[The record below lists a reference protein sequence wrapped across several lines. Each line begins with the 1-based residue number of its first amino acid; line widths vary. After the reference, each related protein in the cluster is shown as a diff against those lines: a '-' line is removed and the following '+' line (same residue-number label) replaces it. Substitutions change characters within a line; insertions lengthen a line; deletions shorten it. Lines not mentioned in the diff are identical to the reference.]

1 MRIGSG
7 GSLYFSV
14 KESDMDVAAI
24 QNKGPVVTAPV
35 QAPTPEQTAE
45 RRELVKAVKSLNQAE
60 LFGQG
65 NELTYAIDR
74 HTQRVV
80 TRIVDKNTG
89 DLIKQIPAE
98 YVLRLAEEF
107 KQNA

>member
-1 MRIGSG
+1 
-7 GSLYFSV
+7 
-14 KESDMDVAAI
+14 MDVASI
-24 QNKGPVVTAPV
+24 QTRGPNVTAPV
-35 QAPTPEQTAE
+35 QAPTPAQTAE
-45 RRELVKAVKSLNQAE
+45 HRELVKAVKAVNQAE

-74 HTQRVV
+74 DTRRLV

-89 DLIKQIPAE
+89 DLVDQIPAE
-98 YVLRLAEEF
+98 YVLRLAEKY